1 MSAWSVPSSG
11 RPDVGGDQGRWESGM
26 DNSPMW
32 DSLME
37 RMWLGPEQIPEYRR
51 ADLRCA
57 LSRAAGSA
65 VFTSRAARAVRHAT

>member
-1 MSAWSVPSSG
+1 
-11 RPDVGGDQGRWESGM
+11 M

-51 ADLRCA
+51 ADTHVVSTEDRPLDA
-57 LSRAAGSA
+57 AYDRAGAG
-65 VFTSRAARAVRHAT
+65 VHGARLQQPA